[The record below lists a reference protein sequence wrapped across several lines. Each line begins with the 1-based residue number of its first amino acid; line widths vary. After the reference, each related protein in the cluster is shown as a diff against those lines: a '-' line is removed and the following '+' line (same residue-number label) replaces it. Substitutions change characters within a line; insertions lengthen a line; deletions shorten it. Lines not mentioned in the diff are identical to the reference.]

1 MNAQQLHAPSI
12 AAPVVVGALVFI
24 YGLVLLLAGPRAENG
39 GRRQAAARFMAGAL
53 LVSVLALVI
62 LLIGMKA
69 VGEPVTGWPVLGWLL
84 SLFTAWI
91 GLVAA
96 GRGSR
101 ENLLR
106 GAGGEA
112 MVAVSLALLASRWA
126 AGSAP
131 VALALGALT
140 GAAVLHGAAICARFF
155 QGSEKQAWFPEL
167 SCCTLFA
174 LSTSALCIA
183 ARLGSQRDGG
193 IAYLFLPASVGLL
206 VGAIGLTLA
215 GGRITRARFAVCSV
229 AAVVVALPVDYL
241 VKKTVFDYP
250 NMFASIGAGMLCAL
264 IVLILAQQAAATP
277 AGPSAEAVGIGGIS
291 LGLAIA
297 VAFRLAQGYG
307 VSLAGIGALAVLP
320 FVGALACAGERG
332 LQQRD
337 EELQRT
343 GASALL
349 AARAAMAAAAAI
361 LLSALVRGY
370 TAFHQ
375 VDVIDANRANT
386 FASIVLGAL
395 MPFAIGALLLRGTA
409 LGPAREQPA
418 SGFAAGLVCGGQAFW
433 VAVLSAA
440 APLATGFFFRAEA
453 VGGYLVGLALA
464 SVVVVF
470 LSLLAG
476 AAPVPRAAGAGV
488 IGCALFSGF
497 VALVFSPAIVELQV
511 ELSRAQKAR
520 VLQVGVL
527 AVFVWLLVE
536 AVWRARRSRS

>member
-1 MNAQQLHAPSI
+1 MNAQQLHYPSVVAPL
-12 AAPVVVGALVFI
+12 VVGGLVFI
-24 YGLVLLLAGPRAENG
+24 YGIVLLLAGPRAENG
-39 GRRQAAARFMAGAL
+39 GRRQAATRFMAGAL
-53 LVSVLALVI
+53 LVAILALAV
-62 LLIGMKA
+62 LLILMK
-69 VGEPVTGWPVLGWLL
+69 VLEEPGIAWALLGWAF
-84 SLFTAWI
+84 SVFTAWL
-91 GLVAA
+91 GLIAA

-101 ENLLR
+101 GNLLR
-106 GAGGEA
+106 GGGGEA
-112 MVAVSLALLASRWA
+112 LVAVSLALLASRWA
-126 AGSAP
+126 AASQP

-140 GAAVLHGAAICARFF
+140 GAAVLHGAAVCARFF
-155 QGSEKQAWFPEL
+155 QGSEKRAWFPEL
-167 SCCTLFA
+167 SCCILFA
-174 LSTSALCIA
+174 LSTSALCIT

-206 VGAIGLTLA
+206 VSAIALTLA
-215 GGRITRARFAVCSV
+215 GGRITRARFALCAV
-229 AAVVVALPVDYL
+229 ATVVIALPVDYL

-250 NMFASIGAGMLCAL
+250 NMFATIGAGMLCAL
-264 IVLILAQQAAATP
+264 IVLILAQQAAARP
-277 AGPSAEAVGIGGIS
+277 AGLSAEAVGIGGIS

-307 VSLAGIGALAVLP
+307 VSLAGIGALTVLP

-332 LQQRD
+332 LQQGD

-361 LLSALVRGY
+361 VLSALVRGY
-370 TAFHQ
+370 TAFHE

-395 MPFAIGALLLRGTA
+395 VPFAIGALLLRGTA

-418 SGFAAGLVCGGQAFW
+418 SGFAAGLVCAAQAFW

-440 APLATGFFFRAEA
+440 APLAAGFFFRAEA

-497 VALVFSPAIVELQV
+497 AALVFSPAIVELQV
-511 ELSRAQKAR
+511 ELSRAEKAR
-520 VLQVGVL
+520 VLQVGIL
-527 AVFVWLLVE
+527 AVFVWLLLE
-536 AVWRARRSRS
+536 AIWRARRGPS